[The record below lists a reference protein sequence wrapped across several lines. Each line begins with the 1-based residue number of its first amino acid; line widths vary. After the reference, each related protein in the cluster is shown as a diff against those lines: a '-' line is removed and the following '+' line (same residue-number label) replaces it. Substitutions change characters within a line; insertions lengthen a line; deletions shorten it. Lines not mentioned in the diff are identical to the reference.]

1 MDTSVLLVLVVIV
14 LLAVIGWLV
23 YERQKSQ
30 RLRTRFGPEY
40 ERTVN
45 ATGSRKAA
53 EAELDARQ
61 RRVAALRIRPLPADD
76 RDRYAAD
83 WRRLQARFV
92 DEPWSAMTEADE
104 LISEVM
110 ERRGYPVDDFEQRA
124 ADVSVDHPAVVEH
137 YRAAHAIAAG
147 PAGTTADTEQLRQAL
162 VHYRAL
168 FDDLLAGPDG
178 AAPAADGADA
188 PPDLVPQ
195 PELTRRAS

>member
-1 MDTSVLLVLVVIV
+1 MDSTVLLVVIVAV
-14 LLAVIGWLV
+14 LLAVIGWLLID
-23 YERQKSQ
+23 RRRSD

-40 ERTVN
+40 ERTVD

-53 EAELDARQ
+53 EAELEARQ
-61 RRVAALRIRPLPADD
+61 RRVEALRIRPLPAGD

-92 DEPWSAMTEADE
+92 DDPAGTITEADE
-104 LISEVM
+104 LIGEVM
-110 ERRGYPVDDFEQRA
+110 EGRGYPVDDFEQRV

-147 PAGTTADTEQLRQAL
+147 PQAATSDTEQLRQAL

-168 FDDLLAGPDG
+168 FDDLLAGPDE
-178 AAPAADGADA
+178 PTAADG
-188 PPDLVPQ
+188 PDRPQDQVRQ
-195 PELTRRAS
+195 PELTRRTS